1 MLRPLGWDKV
11 TVRASVPGSFLF
23 LSTGGRDHCAVPRLG
38 GKSVC
43 ISLFVDKRYSTKA
56 RPCKDSLHFQS
67 SVLLLFS
74 GIAFLFQKEQ
84 FSL

>member
-1 MLRPLGWDKV
+1 M
-11 TVRASVPGSFLF
+11 
-23 LSTGGRDHCAVPRLG
+23 
-38 GKSVC
+38 C
-43 ISLFVDKRYSTKA
+43 ISLFVDKRYNAKA